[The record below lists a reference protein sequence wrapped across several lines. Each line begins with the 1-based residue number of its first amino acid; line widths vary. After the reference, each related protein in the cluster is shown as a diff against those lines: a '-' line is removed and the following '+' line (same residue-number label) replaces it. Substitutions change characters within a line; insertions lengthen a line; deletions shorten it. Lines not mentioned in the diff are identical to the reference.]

1 MKKIIGVIL
10 SAVMISGMSS
20 CSGGETEQAE
30 NSSGDI
36 TTVSAE
42 PSAEPEETGED
53 VSKETTGEAEKVTEA
68 DDRETTVSEVTSYF
82 TEDTSG
88 SQEDSVEAVSDSQTE
103 SAAETSGTTAY
114 NKEVSILS
122 GDKTLKRPS
131 EEFLRKAF
139 SEKFNENG
147 TVVFC
152 LNSDGTYFV
161 PGEGTYYQYTNEDNK
176 FAYDTIVKNFDRDY
190 YEENKEK
197 FKERDHVS
205 NYEEYIKQLEN
216 FYGEEWMD
224 IYRTYDPDN
233 IETVVHFVIYPSAY
247 GSDFTAGSSDYSNE
261 EIFLKL
267 AEQLFNTA
275 DLMTYAMTDRLES
288 GENFY
293 VRAEAEYKGD
303 NVIKYRSAFGDTP
316 YEVSVTVMERKSS
329 KYFTM
334 DGSELP
340 EEYKD
345 KGY

>member
-1 MKKIIGVIL
+1 M
-10 SAVMISGMSS
+10 MISGMSS
-20 CSGGETEQAE
+20 CSDGETGQAE
-30 NSSGDI
+30 NTSGDI

-53 VSKETTGEAEKVTEA
+53 ISVETTAAEEESPED

-82 TEDTSG
+82 TEDTSW
-88 SQEDSVEAVSDSQTE
+88 SQEESGDVTSYSQTE
-103 SAAETSGTTAY
+103 SAGETSETVSSD
-114 NKEVSILS
+114 KEISILS
-122 GDKTLKRPS
+122 KDKTLKRPG
-131 EEFLRKAF
+131 EDFLREAF
-139 SEKFNENG
+139 ADNFNENG

-176 FAYDTIVKNFDRDY
+176 FAYDTIVKNFDKDY

-205 NYEEYIKQLEN
+205 SYEEYIKLLEN

-247 GSDFTAGSSDYSNE
+247 GSDFTSGSSDYSNE

-267 AEQLFNTA
+267 AEQLFDTA

-303 NVIKYRSAFGDTP
+303 NVVKYRSAFGDTP
-316 YEVSVTVMERKSS
+316 SEVSGTVMERKSS